1 MSSDVEYFSNGDV
14 VRFKSPEKFPDNW
27 DLHDDFFDIEYI
39 VDNVEEYDLIFLLD
53 GGISIGGY
61 FARRLEH
68 VHQPKLSVESLQE
81 YEGLFE

>member
-1 MSSDVEYFSNGDV
+1 MARDVEYFSNGDI

-27 DLHDDFFDIEYI
+27 DIPDDFFDIEYI
-39 VDNVEEYDLIFLLD
+39 VQDVEEYNLIYLSD
-53 GGISIGGY
+53 DGISIGGY